1 MDDLLRSEKKIRALS
16 GDIRKTLATGDKMAV
31 STNEA
36 AVSIDKLMKRIH
48 ARSKPGSF
56 KIMEWFETFRQST
69 EAAKQ
74 GQALITRAD
83 KLLTDHTLE
92 QQASQ
97 FRLGFDALLLRAFL
111 WAALLIVFFFLVLF
125 AYRYLSQRVFKGRPS
140 S

>member
-16 GDIRKTLATGDKMAV
+16 GGIRKTLATGDKMAV

-36 AVSIDKLMKRIH
+36 AVSINQAAISIDKLMKRLH

-56 KIMEWFETFRQST
+56 KIMEWFETFRQIT

-83 KLLTDHTLE
+83 KFLTDHTLE
-92 QQASQ
+92 QQVSQ
-97 FRLGFDALLLRAFL
+97 FKIPGKPEN
-111 WAALLIVFFFLVLF
+111 IE
-125 AYRYLSQRVFKGRPS
+125 G
-140 S
+140 